1 MWGMILKFFLNPKVL
16 MVLAVAGL
24 LGGAYYKW
32 NSLQKDLAEAKIALK
47 QEKDNNV
54 ILRGNIETIT
64 KVNQEN
70 TRVIEEQAQAAKTA
84 MATIAKLNSDSKRSN
99 NSFNSTV
106 TKIDAIKIAPVPL
119 SPFLKEAIIGIQA
132 ERDLANPKGSSK

>member
-84 MATIAKLNSDSKRSN
+84 MATIEKLNKDSKRSGI
-99 NSFNSTV
+99 SFGNTT
-106 TKIDAIKIAPVPL
+106 TKIGRAHV
-119 SPFLKEAIIGIQA
+119 
-132 ERDLANPKGSSK
+132 